1 MNMSRLKILTL
12 GFVFALVAGLQAQ
25 DNRTLVTID
34 SEDITVDDFMY
45 VYQKN
50 NTQGDVMDKKSVDEY
65 LDLYI
70 NFKLKVREAEALG
83 YDTVKTFQEELAGYR
98 KQLAEPYFVD
108 ESIIDE
114 MLTEAY
120 ERKKF
125 DIRASHILVKVG
137 PNSVAE
143 DTLAAYNKIK
153 AARDRVL
160 SGEDF
165 KTVAIE
171 VSDDP
176 SARPRKSPRGGGEIP
191 GNGGDLGYFSVFDMV
206 YPFENGAY
214 NLPEG
219 SVSMPIRTDF
229 GYHIIKVTDKIPAQ
243 GSIEAAHLFLMV
255 PDTATEEESKA
266 VEAEIN
272 ALYDRLI
279 AGENFEELTKEY
291 SDDKG
296 SASRGGMLP
305 KFNVNRMV
313 PEFIQAIST
322 MQDSGDI
329 SKPVL
334 TSYGWHII
342 KLHSK
347 SGIEPFDDVKDEM
360 KKRLEKDV
368 RAQKSKEVII
378 QDIKKEYGY
387 KEFPEAIAEIYP
399 LIDSSIYKGKW
410 AVPGDVD
417 FIKSVFNLGEFS
429 YAQKSF
435 ADYIAENQ
443 DIAADEKIAEFVN
456 RKFKEVSDIKCR
468 NYYDAKLEGKYPE
481 FKAIVQEYRD
491 GILLFELTNDKIWNF
506 ASKDTVGL
514 KAYYAEHE
522 KEFMWEERLDASII
536 TVMDSAFV
544 DKVRALAASDATTED
559 ILAQVNN
566 DSTTIVKINRKKFQ
580 RNENDLIDSVKWKK
594 GLSENSKV
602 KGNIVFVS
610 VHGKIA
616 PEPKT
621 FDEAR
626 GLITA
631 GYQEKLE
638 KEWIAEL
645 RGKYIVVVNQEV
657 LTSLTN

>member
-12 GFVFALVAGLQAQ
+12 GFVFFLVAGLQAQ

-50 NTQGDVMDKKSVDEY
+50 NTQGNVMDKKSVDEY

-83 YDTVKTFQEELAGYR
+83 YDTVKAFQEELAGYR

-114 MLTEAY
+114 LLTEAY
-120 ERKKF
+120 ERKKL

-153 AARDRVL
+153 AARERVL

-165 KTVAIE
+165 NAVATEI
-171 VSDDP
+171 SDDP
-176 SARPRKSPRGGGEIP
+176 SARPRKSPRGGNEIP

-214 NLPEG
+214 NTPKG
-219 SVSMPIRTDF
+219 KVSMPVRTDF

-266 VEAEIN
+266 IEKEIVS
-272 ALYDRLI
+272 LYERI
-279 AGENFEELTKEY
+279 MEGENFEDLVKEY

-313 PEFIQAIST
+313 PEFIEAISI
-322 MQDSGDI
+322 MQDSGAI

-342 KLHSK
+342 KLYSK
-347 SGIEPFDDVKDEM
+347 SGIEPFDKVKDEM
-360 KKRLEKDV
+360 KKRLEKDG

-378 QDIKKEYGY
+378 RDIKKQYGY
-387 KEFPEAIAEIYP
+387 KEFPDAIAEIYP
-399 LIDSSIYKGKW
+399 IIDSSIYKGKW
-410 AVPGDVD
+410 EVPADID
-417 FIKSVFNLGEFS
+417 FTKSVFNLGEYS
-429 YAQKSF
+429 YSQKSF
-435 ADYIAENQ
+435 AEYIAEKQ
-443 DIAADEKIAEFVN
+443 DISAEEKIAEFVN

-468 NYYDAKLEGKYPE
+468 NYYDSKLEGKYPE

-514 KAYYAEHE
+514 KAYYAEHQ
-522 KEFMWEERLDASII
+522 KEFMWEERLDASLI
-536 TVMDSAFV
+536 TVMDSAYIG
-544 DKVRALAASDATTED
+544 KVRALASSGTKDED

-580 RNENDLIDSVKWKK
+580 KNENDLIDSIKWKK
-594 GLSENSKV
+594 GLSENTKV
-602 KGNIVFVS
+602 KGNTVFVN
-610 VHGKIA
+610 VHSKVA

-657 LTSLTN
+657 LTSLIN